1 MTTPGPACNQT
12 NWRVARSDKLF
23 GNAVR
28 FDQRRCFGMS
38 QLSSD
43 LSTRPTP
50 FTPETTDDVMSQQER
65 VVSLDQFRGYC
76 VLGMFVVNFLGGMAS
91 THHLLRHN
99 NTHFSLADS
108 IMPAFILISGFS
120 YRMTFVKRLLS
131 QEPSSVRNRYF
142 WRSIGLIF
150 LSLMLFGFGNKIS
163 TYSELT
169 WENLS
174 RFVVLVVKAD
184 MWEVLA
190 IIGACQILLLPF
202 IAWSARRRMAL
213 FFGLGISHLLLSWW
227 FNWDFVY
234 GRPNALDQFFG
245 TVGKRAWDGG
255 LFGILAWSEIML
267 LGTLLPDL
275 VNGIS
280 RKSAMIRLAM
290 LGTILMVVGYSASCL
305 SRLYDKPESVAEASQ
320 DLASDPVMPP
330 WEKAQ
335 GRKLVELLA
344 EPPLVPPPGIE
355 LRAPN
360 YWAMDKRIVSQSF
373 VYFSAGWAVVL
384 YGLFVMIC
392 DIRNWTFAPL
402 TTFGQN
408 PLAAYIIHH
417 AVEVSLLALFP
428 KDSSAWWASVGMLL
442 SIAITYKFVRFLE
455 DRQLY
460 LRL

>member
-1 MTTPGPACNQT
+1 
-12 NWRVARSDKLF
+12 
-23 GNAVR
+23 
-28 FDQRRCFGMS
+28 
-38 QLSSD
+38 
-43 LSTRPTP
+43 
-50 FTPETTDDVMSQQER
+50 MSQQER

-76 VLGMFVVNFLGGMAS
+76 VLGMFVVNFLGGMTS

-131 QEPSSVRNRYF
+131 QEPRSVRKRYLG
-142 WRSIGLIF
+142 RSIGLIV

-163 TYSELT
+163 TYSELS
-169 WENLS
+169 WENLF
-174 RFVVLVVKAD
+174 RFVVLVIKAD

-202 IAWSARRRMAL
+202 IAWSVRGRIAL
-213 FFGLGISHLLLSWW
+213 FFGLCISHFLLTWW

-255 LFGILAWSEIML
+255 LFGLLAWSEIML

-275 VNGIS
+275 VNGVS
-280 RKSAMIRLAM
+280 RKSAVVRLIT
-290 LGTILMVVGYSASCL
+290 LGAFLMVVGYCVSCL
-305 SRLYDKPESVAEASQ
+305 SRLYDKPEAIAETSVETAA
-320 DLASDPVMPP
+320 DPVMPP
-330 WEKAQ
+330 WEKAK
-335 GRKLVELLA
+335 GRKLADLVA

-355 LRAPN
+355 LREPN

-373 VYFSAGWAVVL
+373 VFFSAGWAVAL
-384 YGLFVMIC
+384 YGLFVMFC
-392 DIRNWTFAPL
+392 DIWMWAFAPL